1 MANSK
6 VDRNS
11 QYMKE
16 NWGTVQLITD
26 YVTEPK
32 VIQEVMYDSEVS
44 MSKIK
49 RQDLFEMRDDE
60 NEFEYGIEPTY
71 KIQKEQK
78 VLRG

>member
-11 QYMKE
+11 QYMKD

-49 RQDLFEMRDDE
+49 RQDLFEMSENE

-71 KIQKEQK
+71 KVDKNQK